1 MLPETLTVTPA
12 GGIVGIVATLTGHYR
27 WSVWIGWIL
36 TTVGCGLLLLLR
48 PETSVAGWIWLNV
61 PVGTGTG
68 MLFPAM
74 ALSIQAACEP
84 ALNGQAAAFF
94 SFLRTFGQSIGV
106 AISGVIFQNV
116 FKRKLAAIEAFA
128 PLADQFS
135 RDATIVIDI
144 IKRMPAGQDRQNLVV
159 AYNDSLRMIWVSM
172 LAFAAFSTVLS
183 TVIKG
188 YTLNQIHVTQ
198 QGLVQQN
205 PPSEISTAD
214 EREKQERDVK
224 DMGDRELNATHIT

>member
-1 MLPETLTVTPA
+1 
-12 GGIVGIVATLTGHYR
+12 
-27 WSVWIGWIL
+27 
-36 TTVGCGLLLLLR
+36 
-48 PETSVAGWIWLNV
+48 
-61 PVGTGTG
+61 
-68 MLFPAM
+68 
-74 ALSIQAACEP
+74 
-84 ALNGQAAAFF
+84 
-94 SFLRTFGQSIGV
+94 
-106 AISGVIFQNV
+106 
-116 FKRKLAAIEAFA
+116 
-128 PLADQFS
+128 LADQFS

-183 TVIKG
+183 TAIKG

-198 QGLVQQN
+198 QGLVQQD

-214 EREKQERDVK
+214 EREKQERNVK